1 MGYDLHITR
10 AEFWAEN
17 EGQEISAEEWLALVE
32 SDRTL
37 TINVQNGPHFAELVS
52 PNHDFQRWLNWN
64 EGNILSKNPDRV
76 TLEKMLQ
83 VASRLEAS
91 VQGDDGERY
100 VNIDDYSEPVS
111 SRSSGNRQPESTTT
125 YLKREIMWNWVM
137 YALVILAVLAVNL
150 LDLW

>member
-17 EGQEISAEEWLALVE
+17 EGKEISAEEWLALVE

-37 TINVQNGPHFAELVS
+37 TINVQNGPYFAELVS
-52 PNHDFQRWLNWN
+52 PIHVIQRWLNWN

-83 VASRLEAS
+83 VASRLKAS

-100 VNIDDYSEPVS
+100 ENIDGYSEAVS
-111 SRSSGNRQPESTTT
+111 SRLSGNRQPESTPTF
-125 YLKREIMWNWVM
+125 LQREIRWNWVM